1 MTSSRK
7 DEAVGANATP
17 GVRPLAGLKVWE
29 TSGEV
34 ATAYCGRLLALL
46 GAAVTRAEG
55 EPAPLVSTEFAQ
67 WLDQGKASA
76 SRTPAGVDL
85 VIAGQTADRVAKI
98 ETDIAAMGEAP
109 TLLGLTWFDPRG
121 PYAARLANDP
131 VIEAMSG
138 LAFGFGE
145 AVGPPILAQGYGPQI
160 VAGFTA
166 FIAVMAAMMNPRR
179 RPKRIEV
186 SVFESALCFTE
197 TGAVI
202 AAITGTK
209 SQRLGVNRFSPTYPC
224 TIYRTADGYA
234 GVTAL
239 TPSQW
244 AALADLIGLPEFG
257 AEPGLA
263 TAVQRLARADEL
275 DELLAPKFVQ
285 RPTAYWVA
293 EGERRR
299 IPITP
304 APRPGELPALE
315 HWRARGAFEP
325 LGTSPGAPAAPTLPF
340 RFAWTGANSE
350 RPAGGPAGPL
360 AGVRVA
366 DFSMGWAGPL
376 AARYLGDL
384 GADVLKIESRARPD
398 WWRGWEA
405 SVEQDPPLAE
415 LQPHFMAVNRSKRGL
430 DLDLSS
436 PEENAIAARIA
447 RASDVVIEN
456 QGPGVMDRLG
466 LGPETLNRANPALVY
481 VSMPPFGRTGPLA
494 GLRAYGSTVEQA
506 SGLPFVN
513 GREDWPPCLQ
523 HVAYGD
529 PVAGLFAA
537 AAALVG
543 LYGRGSLGG
552 AIVDLCQ
559 VECLFQLGA
568 DAILAEQVQ
577 RRPWPRTASRR
588 AEMAPCCVIRCAG
601 AEEAWLAVAAS
612 GEGQWRALLAAIGE
626 NELAAEPEFAS
637 LAARKAAEDEIET
650 RLAEWAKTRP
660 ADEAARRLQE
670 AGVPAGEARG
680 THSLCGDPH
689 LAVGDYWARQTRRF
703 LGEHLT
709 PRLPFRYDGVRPAIG
724 RPAPVLG
731 EHTAEA
737 LAELEIKVRVDDG
750 SCAGEL
756 KK

>member
-1 MTSSRK
+1 MTSTGK
-7 DEAVGANATP
+7 GEAVGADASA
-17 GVRPLAGLKVWE
+17 RPLAGLEVWE

-55 EPAPLVSTEFAQ
+55 ERDAPVSPEFAR
-67 WLDQGKASA
+67 WLDQGKTPG
-76 SRTPAGVDL
+76 SRTPPSVDL
-85 VIAGQTADRVAKI
+85 IIAGQTAERVAKI
-98 ETDIAAMGEAP
+98 EAGIAAMGEAP

-121 PYAARLANDP
+121 PYAGWLANDP

-145 AVGPPILAQGYGPQI
+145 VAGPPILAQGHGPQI
-160 VAGFTA
+160 VAGLTA
-166 FIAVMAAMMNPRR
+166 FIAVLAAMMNPRR
-179 RPKRIEV
+179 RPGRIEV

-224 TIYRTADGYA
+224 TIYRTADGHA

-239 TPSQW
+239 TPAQW
-244 AALADLIGLPEFG
+244 AALADLVGLQELG

-263 TAVQRLARADEL
+263 TAIQRLARADEL
-275 DELLAPKFVQ
+275 DELLAPKFAE

-315 HWRARGAFEP
+315 HWRARGSFEP
-325 LGTSPGAPAAPTLPF
+325 LGTAPGSPAAPGLPF
-340 RFAWTGANSE
+340 RFAGTGASAKT
-350 RPAGGPAGPL
+350 PAGGPAGPL

-376 AARYLGDL
+376 AGRYLGDL
-384 GADVLKIESRARPD
+384 GANVLKIESRARPD

-405 SVEQDPPLAE
+405 PVEQDPPLAE

-436 PEENAIAARIA
+436 PEEKAIAAQIA
-447 RASDVVIEN
+447 RSSDVVIEN
-456 QGPGVMDRLG
+456 QGPGVMDRLD
-466 LGPETLNRANPALVY
+466 LGPETLSRANPALVY

-513 GREDWPPCLQ
+513 GRQDWPPCLQ

-552 AIVDLCQ
+552 AVVDLCQ
-559 VECLFQLGA
+559 VECLFQLDA
-568 DAILAEQVQ
+568 DAVLAEQVED
-577 RRPWPRTASRR
+577 RPWPRTGSRR
-588 AEMAPCCVIRCAG
+588 EAMAPCCVVRCAG

-612 GEGQWRALLAAIGE
+612 DEGQWRALLAAIGE
-626 NELAAEPEFAS
+626 DELAAKPKFAS
-637 LAARKAAEDEIET
+637 LAARKAAEDEVEA
-650 RLAEWAKTRP
+650 RLAAWAKTRP
-660 ADEAARRLQE
+660 ADAAAKALQE
-670 AGVPAGEARG
+670 AGVPAGEARAG
-680 THSLCGDPH
+680 HTLCGDPH
-689 LAVGDYWARQTRRF
+689 LAAGDYWARQTRRF

-709 PRLPFRYDGVRPAIG
+709 PRPPFRYDGERPAIG
-724 RPAPVLG
+724 RAAPTLG
-731 EHTAEA
+731 EHTAQA
-737 LAELEIKVRVDDG
+737 LAELGIGTGAAKGVR
-750 SCAGEL
+750 AGGPE
-756 KK
+756 K